1 MQDLQDS
8 RHTLSIIVADEPGE
22 LSRIVG
28 LFSARGFNIETI
40 SVGESLD
47 PRWSRVTIV
56 TRGDERTIQQIVKQC
71 ERLARV
77 REVQDVNTRPHI
89 EREMALI
96 TVSASAGAE
105 RQEVLSLVSVFR
117 AKVVDISH
125 TQLILEAS
133 GNKEKVDTFIEFL
146 RPIGITDI
154 TRTGHIAISRLAARV
169 DVSDSI
175 REELFMNIYYDK
187 DAKLDLIRQKQIAV
201 IGYGSQGFAQANNLA
216 DSGCNVSCRVA
227 CRQCFVGQSR
237 ARRAQGVAGGPGGC
251 RGRYRDDA
259 RARRTRARDLR
270 ARSRGVDH
278 AGQVFSLLTRFL
290 DSLQFHPAAGRCE
303 RFHGRAERSGTSRAP
318 RI

>member
-1 MQDLQDS
+1 MDCM

-56 TRGDERTIQQIVKQC
+56 TRGDDRTIQQIVKQC

-77 REVQDVNTRPHI
+77 REVQDVTTRPHI

-125 TQLILEAS
+125 TQLIVEAS
-133 GNKEKVDTFIEFL
+133 GNKEKVDTFIEL
-146 RPIGITDI
+146 LKPIGVTDI
-154 TRTGHIAISRLAARV
+154 TRTGHIAINRLSAA
-169 DVSDSI
+169 DYTEPS
-175 REELFMNIYYDK
+175 
-187 DAKLDLIRQKQIAV
+187 AV
-201 IGYGSQGFAQANNLA
+201 AP
-216 DSGCNVSCRVA
+216 
-227 CRQCFVGQSR
+227 GQWFNQS
-237 ARRAQGVAGGPGGC
+237 
-251 RGRYRDDA
+251 
-259 RARRTRARDLR
+259 T
-270 ARSRGVDH
+270 
-278 AGQVFSLLTRFL
+278 T
-290 DSLQFHPAAGRCE
+290 
-303 RFHGRAERSGTSRAP
+303 
-318 RI
+318 